1 MPAIAS
7 IQSPFGTP
15 GTQTPI
21 GRYSSGDPLPDAVTR
36 TYTLHVAVSDFRH
49 LNFAYIK
56 PLPPVPYNVKDLP
69 LDMRVYD
76 QNNKIELQL
85 DTSNV
90 DWYFDTSAPD
100 VVTVGVDKTLP
111 HSPTYYYY
119 ALTFG
124 PSNPKCT
131 LISFYARRCDDVD
144 PSTQQKFVNKHP
156 FTIRVL
162 LDQDVGGVTTTTP
175 LVLYIDPGIKNPGD
189 GPGG

>member
-90 DWYFDTSAPD
+90 DLVLRHERAGCRD
-100 VVTVGVDKTLP
+100 GR
-111 HSPTYYYY
+111 
-119 ALTFG
+119 G
-124 PSNPKCT
+124 
-131 LISFYARRCDDVD
+131 RQD
-144 PSTQQKFVNKHP
+144 PSTFADLLLLRPDVRAFESEVHAHFVLCP
-156 FTIRVL
+156 QMR
-162 LDQDVGGVTTTTP
+162 
-175 LVLYIDPGIKNPGD
+175 
-189 GPGG
+189 